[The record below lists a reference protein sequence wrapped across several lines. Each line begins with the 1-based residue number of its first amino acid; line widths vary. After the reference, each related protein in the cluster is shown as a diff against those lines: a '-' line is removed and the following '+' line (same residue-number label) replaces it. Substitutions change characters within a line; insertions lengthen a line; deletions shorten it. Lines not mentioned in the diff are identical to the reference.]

1 MVEKKVLELRDA
13 YLKPSK
19 TNLKEYYTNLAKS
32 KPGPA
37 AVAISEFCSWAVLVG
52 GGAQQ
57 GVGRGG

>member
-19 TNLKEYYTNLAKS
+19 TNLKEYYTNLGKS

-37 AVAISEFCSWAVLVG
+37 AVAMPEFCS
-52 GGAQQ
+52 
-57 GVGRGG
+57 